1 VAETERS
8 TRLKLKNGPDFPFQS
23 LVLKKPSAR
32 RALGNLPKIIKG
44 NLAFEVFHVIDQ
56 GQDVQ

>member
-1 VAETERS
+1 MDLR
-8 TRLKLKNGPDFPFQS
+8 FPSGAQG
-23 LVLKKPSAR
+23 LKKPSAS